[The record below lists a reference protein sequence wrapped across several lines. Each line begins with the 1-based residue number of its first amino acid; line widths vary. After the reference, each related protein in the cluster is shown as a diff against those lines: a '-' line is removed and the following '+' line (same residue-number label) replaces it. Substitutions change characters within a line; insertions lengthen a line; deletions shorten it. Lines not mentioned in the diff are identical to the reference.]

1 MASSSPRAAV
11 RSALRAAS
19 RITTHTVGMS
29 AARPR
34 WTREDAREVIAALD
48 RSGKPVSVFA
58 AEHGIVLVAEKPG
71 GGSSGALAPR

>member
-1 MASSSPRAAV
+1 
-11 RSALRAAS
+11 
-19 RITTHTVGMS
+19 MS